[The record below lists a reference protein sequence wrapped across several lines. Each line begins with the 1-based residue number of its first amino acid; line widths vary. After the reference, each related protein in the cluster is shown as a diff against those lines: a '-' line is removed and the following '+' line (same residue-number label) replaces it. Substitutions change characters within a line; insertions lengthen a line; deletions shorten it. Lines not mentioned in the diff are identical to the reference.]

1 MVLVGL
7 ICWLVS
13 DCVQFAGGRGTG
25 DLWKEPERSQKV
37 EAQRRRR
44 QLRPRVVESSTTVH
58 TASLVTRPKIQTRSG
73 PKGLKR
79 WPLCPGRSSLSMWD
93 SPFKV
98 EQLIQVASTVLKIK
112 MPKESERLGSHKVVK
127 VFAISTS

>member
-37 EAQRRRR
+37 ELATAPPAQATCGGE
-44 QLRPRVVESSTTVH
+44 LHHSPHWLLGDEAKNSN
-58 TASLVTRPKIQTRSG
+58 KIG
-73 PKGLKR
+73 PKRSQKVAT
-79 WPLCPGRSSLSMWD
+79 LCW
-93 SPFKV
+93 
-98 EQLIQVASTVLKIK
+98 
-112 MPKESERLGSHKVVK
+112 
-127 VFAISTS
+127 